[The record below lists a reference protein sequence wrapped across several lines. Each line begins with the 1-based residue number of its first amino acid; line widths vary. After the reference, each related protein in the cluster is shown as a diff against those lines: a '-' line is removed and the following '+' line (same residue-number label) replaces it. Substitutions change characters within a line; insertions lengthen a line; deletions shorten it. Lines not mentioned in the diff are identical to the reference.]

1 MRKLRDLADTR
12 TRSGK
17 ETRILI
23 NNSLD
28 IYHPRKMAENLF
40 KIGKITLEKLPTIQ
54 PNIK

>member
-28 IYHPRKMAENLF
+28 IYQPRKMAEDLF

>member
-28 IYHPRKMAENLF
+28 IYQPRKMAENLF